1 MFSLFLFQIMRL
13 VYSFSLL
20 LFLTI
25 VLLQYTT
32 TIASPIPTATATA
45 TIDIIKRGPPD
56 DVSGKW
62 NHPHGCPEKR
72 DLVARGGGDED
83 DDQDCP
89 TTTTTSTHSSS
100 PTATSAPNHGHP
112 PSDDPSN
119 LECHHRHCN
128 IYSHTIHL

>member
-1 MFSLFLFQIMRL
+1 MLNMFFVLFFFLFQIMRL

-32 TIASPIPTATATA
+32 IASPIPTATAT

-100 PTATSAPNHGHP
+100 PTATSAPDHGHP

-119 LECHHRHCN
+119 LE
-128 IYSHTIHL
+128 